1 MNERLLFLEIVVV
14 FSLLLLSKR
23 LFGKAGVLAWIP
35 LATVTANILTV
46 KNASIFGLNTAIGS
60 VMFASTFLA
69 TDILTECYGVK
80 EARRGVMMGFFGAVM
95 FMVCS
100 QIALCYSPSS
110 IDYASESM
118 RELFELNFRVSL
130 ASITMYLAAN
140 MADVFLYDRLKTRTC
155 GKKIWLRNNISTI
168 VCNCAENFLFV
179 LLGFYGMY
187 DFAQCIGIA
196 CSISIIEAIVG
207 ICDTPFLYAAIRIR
221 NG

>member
-46 KNASIFGLNTAIGS
+46 KNASIFGLNTAVGS

-80 EARRGVMMGFFGAVM
+80 EFFGAVM

-140 MADVFLYDRLKTRTC
+140 MADVFLYEMLKVKTEGR
-155 GKKIWLRNNISTI
+155 KIWLRNNVSTI
-168 VCNCAENFLFV
+168 LCNCAENFMFV
-179 LLGFYGMY
+179 LLGFYGVY
-187 DFAQCIGIA
+187 DFRQCMSIA
-196 CSISIIEAIVG
+196 WSISIIEAIVG
-207 ICDTPFLYAAIRIR
+207 ICDTPFLYVALRMR